1 MQRYRGKQQNR
12 KTRDL
17 FKKIRNIKGIFHAKM
32 GTIKDS
38 NSMYLTQTENIKKR
52 QQDCTEELYKKYLN
66 DKDNHDGLITHLQ
79 SDFWSVTLSGPQK
92 VSQ

>member
-1 MQRYRGKQQNR
+1 MGKIG
-12 KTRDL
+12 DL
-17 FKKIRNIKGIFHAKM
+17 FKKVRNIKGIFHAKM

-52 QQDCTEELYKKYLN
+52 RQECTEELYKKYLN

-79 SDFWSVTLSGPQK
+79 SDFWSVTLSGP
-92 VSQ
+92 

>member
-1 MQRYRGKQQNR
+1 MGKIG
-12 KTRDL
+12 DL
-17 FKKIRNIKGIFHAKM
+17 FKKVRNIKGIFHAKM

-52 QQDCTEELYKKYLN
+52 RQECTEELYKKYLN

-79 SDFWSVTLSGPQK
+79 SDFWSVTSSGP
-92 VSQ
+92 

>member
-1 MQRYRGKQQNR
+1 MGKIG
-12 KTRDL
+12 DL
-17 FKKIRNIKGIFHAKM
+17 FKKVRNIKGIFYAKM

-52 QQDCTEELYKKYLN
+52 RQECTEELYKKYLN

-79 SDFWSVTLSGPQK
+79 SDFWSVTSSGP
-92 VSQ
+92 

>member
-1 MQRYRGKQQNR
+1 MGKIG
-12 KTRDL
+12 DL
-17 FKKIRNIKGIFHAKM
+17 FKKVRNIKGIFYAKM

-52 QQDCTEELYKKYLN
+52 RQECTEELYKKYLN

-79 SDFWSVTLSGPQK
+79 SDFWSVTLSGP
-92 VSQ
+92 